1 MESFKFYQESKP
13 KIGEVVQV
21 VFTQREDDHATGYL
35 TEYEGTII
43 MSYSQATKKKKIR
56 SINKL
61 IPLDKPTTVI
71 VEDFDNKKNIGNV
84 SKAYLDDIED
94 NYEDNFVHNNKLINT
109 VYQICQK
116 QGIDFK
122 SFWKETLLPFILNIK
137 DNQEENEEENNTK
150 TTNLNNL
157 ITNIDRFN
165 SIVKNEIFCEEIK
178 KKFVNIKQNELIKK
192 TIGIVSNEG
201 VNNIK
206 KLLEM
211 SLDESDY
218 KENISIKYFN
228 TPNFLI
234 ETRLSESYLDG
245 FCEMV
250 QKNSKTLKSV
260 YVKLN

>member
-1 MESFKFYQESKP
+1 M
-13 KIGEVVQV
+13 
-21 VFTQREDDHATGYL
+21 
-35 TEYEGTII
+35 
-43 MSYSQATKKKKIR
+43 
-56 SINKL
+56 
-61 IPLDKPTTVI
+61 
-71 VEDFDNKKNIGNV
+71 
-84 SKAYLDDIED
+84 
-94 NYEDNFVHNNKLINT
+94 
-109 VYQICQK
+109 
-116 QGIDFK
+116 
-122 SFWKETLLPFILNIK
+122 LPFILNIK

-157 ITNIDRFN
+157 IANLDKFN
-165 SIVKNEIFCEEIK
+165 YIVKNEIFCEEIK

-201 VNNIK
+201 VDNIK

-234 ETRLSESYLDG
+234 ETRLSESYLDE
-245 FCEMV
+245 FCEML

>member
-21 VFTQREDDHATGYL
+21 VFTKREDDHATGYL

-61 IPLDKPTTVI
+61 IPLNKPTTVI
-71 VEDFDNKKNIGNV
+71 VEDFDNNKNIGNV

-116 QGIDFK
+116 QGIQFE
-122 SFWKETLLPFILNIK
+122 SFWKETLLPFILSK
-137 DNQEENEEENNTK
+137 QEENEENDVK
-150 TTNLNNL
+150 TTHLNNL
-157 ITNIDRFN
+157 ITNIDKFN
-165 SIVKNEIFCEEIK
+165 SIFENDIFCEEIK
-178 KKFVNIKQNELIKK
+178 NKFVNIKQNELIKK

-201 VNNIK
+201 VGNTK
-206 KLLEM
+206 KLFEM
-211 SLDESDY
+211 SLDENGY

-234 ETRLSESYLDG
+234 ETRLSESYLDE